1 MESVRIHRTSGKDRF
16 ESWAFDGCF
25 WSRVLDVG
33 DPSLSSTLYIHKWG
47 FQTLEPE
54 LLGGQRLFASDG
66 PRLAWERSLG
76 VCGRARPLQVTPQ
89 GSFPWWFSSENAKGD
104 GAAGSSGP
112 LVPAEESRV
121 DALPLHEEVTRTCFL
136 FTAFF
141 CFLFIWGLSLLG
153 AH

>member
-1 MESVRIHRTSGKDRF
+1 M
-16 ESWAFDGCF
+16 FDGRF
-25 WSRVLDVG
+25 WSRVLGVG

-66 PRLAWERSLG
+66 PPLAWERSLG
-76 VCGRARPLQVTPQ
+76 VCSRARSLQVTPQ
-89 GSFPWWFSSENAKGD
+89 GSFPWWFSSENAEGD

-136 FTAFF
+136 
-141 CFLFIWGLSLLG
+141 SLLSFVSYSSG
-153 AH
+153 DCLFWALINSWLSSALMWAVIL